1 MSFPRARAILIYS
14 SYKKLCYDWHPDA
27 NLEETLQ
34 ALQIMQAINRA
45 YEQYKQ
51 RVGKG

>member
-1 MSFPRARAILIYS
+1 MFSPRAHAMLIYS
-14 SYKKLCYDWHPDA
+14 SYKNLCYDLHPDA

-34 ALQIMQAINRA
+34 ALQIMQAINCA

>member
-1 MSFPRARAILIYS
+1 MSSPRARAILIYL
-14 SYKKLCYDWHPDA
+14 SYKNLCYDLHPDA
-27 NLEETLQ
+27 NLEDTLQ
-34 ALQIMQAINRA
+34 ALQVMQAINRA